1 MREREK
7 GGDRETNV
15 KGVCREKKRKSKL
28 VCVFPSRLDLKLV
41 IVLVKNDES
50 RSFGLH
56 FDDFFAFNW

>member
-1 MREREK
+1 VWGKEAKER
-7 GGDRETNV
+7 V
-15 KGVCREKKRKSKL
+15 

-41 IVLVKNDES
+41 IELVKNDES